1 MSRQAHMDWTRTA
14 ALALIAVY
22 QFLVA
27 IPGSTQQLEPNR
39 SAAAAEKIAEF
50 FSAVGDQIFEECI
63 FELSAEQIEV
73 QQALIK
79 AYILLGASDQAAR
92 QLTVRQI
99 QPPKLS
105 EKCELIRQA
114 PSAALPAWNAKLTV
128 RMKPKEGELKLPARP
143 DVSAS
148 PLSLADRKVLPQW
161 DCEAGVD
168 YVTIHH
174 NGYERK
180 LTAGEICN
188 PFEDVVHEVPDTV
201 RSFRLGYTI
210 RTGPLFVVSDAPEVN
225 GKTIAWGLSGR
236 DMCRNNPDPDCLST
250 RAVGP
255 LPPGEYKFAADRARR
270 VTWGPKTKRHVAAV
284 YMAKLWNR
292 EQFDPRHTA
301 AIRSRGNIA
310 IHVRLKGEM
319 SEACIG
325 LEPKGWAYVAS
336 IIKDARATGLN
347 VYIDEPHPQIAE
359 KPPVVV
365 RSSFSLSSLF
375 K

>member
-1 MSRQAHMDWTRTA
+1 MDWTRTA

-201 RSFRLGYTI
+201 RSFRLGSPPPG
-210 RTGPLFVVSDAPEVN
+210 RLGVPEVH
-225 GKTIAWGLSGR
+225 
-236 DMCRNNPDPDCLST
+236 
-250 RAVGP
+250 
-255 LPPGEYKFAADRARR
+255 E
-270 VTWGPKTKRHVAAV
+270 
-284 YMAKLWNR
+284 
-292 EQFDPRHTA
+292 DPRGVRVRDAQSSIEVRGFLVPTFALEGNSA
-301 AIRSRGNIA
+301 AQSIGDREGGRG
-310 IHVRLKGEM
+310 
-319 SEACIG
+319 
-325 LEPKGWAYVAS
+325 
-336 IIKDARATGLN
+336 DA
-347 VYIDEPHPQIAE
+347 Q
-359 KPPVVV
+359 
-365 RSSFSLSSLF
+365 
-375 K
+375 